1 LRQAQL
7 GALLK
12 QVSLLLH
19 GGASIILRSVNEEQN
34 TGRAVIS
41 FLAGIIKGPSQNCR
55 YFKYKIS
62 ERQTPGGVNE
72 TLTGP
77 QVVKALRAKLRQD
90 SSLLDLPVA
99 RVETVICQNNCSN
112 HGACDEATRQCLCEA
127 FWMQDL
133 FAQYAG
139 DGESNC
145 GMFINVFCSRGTW
158 TKIRASVVSDW
169 SILYVVVGATA
180 ILLSLSGLAWGAYC
194 ALAPSLKSTPPPK
207 RLQRRKASYSLLGSH
222 EEDETSMTKS
232 KCAFLFFSVILK
244 YFTII

>member
-1 LRQAQL
+1 
-7 GALLK
+7 
-12 QVSLLLH
+12 
-19 GGASIILRSVNEEQN
+19 
-34 TGRAVIS
+34 
-41 FLAGIIKGPSQNCR
+41 
-55 YFKYKIS
+55 
-62 ERQTPGGVNE
+62 VNE

-145 GMFINVFCSRGTW
+145 GKLIDS
-158 TKIRASVVSDW
+158 
-169 SILYVVVGATA
+169 
-180 ILLSLSGLAWGAYC
+180 
-194 ALAPSLKSTPPPK
+194 
-207 RLQRRKASYSLLGSH
+207 
-222 EEDETSMTKS
+222 
-232 KCAFLFFSVILK
+232 
-244 YFTII
+244 FTIEACGLISASCFFRLEYPLCSSSCNCNSPQPKWSCLGCLLRSSTIP

>member
-145 GMFINVFCSRGTW
+145 GMLINFFALEARGL
-158 TKIRASVVSDW
+158 KLEPLLFQIGVS
-169 SILYVVVGATA
+169 
-180 ILLSLSGLAWGAYC
+180 
-194 ALAPSLKSTPPPK
+194 
-207 RLQRRKASYSLLGSH
+207 
-222 EEDETSMTKS
+222 SM
-232 KCAFLFFSVILK
+232 
-244 YFTII
+244 